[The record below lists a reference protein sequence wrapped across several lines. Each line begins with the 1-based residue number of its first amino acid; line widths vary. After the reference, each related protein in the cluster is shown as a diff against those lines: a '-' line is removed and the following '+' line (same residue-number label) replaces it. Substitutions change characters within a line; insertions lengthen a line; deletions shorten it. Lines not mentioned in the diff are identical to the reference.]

1 MDNLKTCSSC
11 GETKNLSLFYKHKG
25 TKDGYYTK
33 CKSCNDAYNK
43 TYYEKNKEKIVQ
55 YRVDYNRNNP
65 RKAYR
70 DLDSRF
76 SLLIKTA
83 SYRKKFEVCLTVED
97 LKDVWSQQEGRCAY
111 TKLPLLATANQFN
124 TVSLDRIDSSK
135 GYIIGNVQFV
145 CAAINKMKQEY
156 SEDLFILLSLLVT
169 QNNKLSESPE
179 SLLARYFPLGT
190 SDSSAPDKVSLCS
203 GVERI

>member
-1 MDNLKTCSSC
+1 MEDVKTCTKC
-11 GETKNLSLFYKHKG
+11 GTTKSLSEFYVRKYGTRNDCKECAKNTTKKNKIGKVPLHERQIESRLKNLC
-25 TKDGYYTK
+25 TKAKLRTK
-33 CKSCNDAYNK
+33 EFHLA
-43 TYYEKNKEKIVQ
+43 
-55 YRVDYNRNNP
+55 VD
-65 RKAYR
+65 
-70 DLDSRF
+70 DLIQLWD
-76 SLLIKTA
+76 I
-83 SYRKKFEVCLTVED
+83 
-97 LKDVWSQQEGRCAY
+97 QEGRCAY

-135 GYIIGNVQFV
+135 GYIVGNVQLV

-156 SEDLFILLSLLVT
+156 SEDMFLLMSLLVT

>member
-1 MDNLKTCSSC
+1 MEDVKTCSQC
-11 GETKNLSLFYKHKG
+11 GHEKPISEFHKDKTKKFGVASTCKECVKIISRKYYLAHTEHIKEQSRRYGKTYVPKFSRSIDSRLKNLHTKAKG
-25 TKDGYYTK
+25 RTKD
-33 CKSCNDAYNK
+33 
-43 TYYEKNKEKIVQ
+43 
-55 YRVDYNRNNP
+55 
-65 RKAYR
+65 
-70 DLDSRF
+70 F
-76 SLLIKTA
+76 SI
-83 SYRKKFEVCLTVED
+83 SIED
-97 LKDVWSQQEGRCAY
+97 LHDLWRNQEGRCAY

-135 GYIIGNVQFV
+135 GYIVGNVQLV

-156 SEDLFILLSLLVT
+156 TEDLFILLSLLVT
-169 QNNKLSESPE
+169 QNSKLSESPE